1 MILVRLKGGL
11 GNQMFQYAAGRALA
25 DRHGVELLLDSRFF
39 ASYKLHAYGLD
50 RLAISSRHA
59 SLDELERWPIWQRK
73 PLRIVQ
79 RLGIKT
85 RWYCPPQFGYDR
97 LWSSLGDDLMI
108 DGYFQSEKYFASI
121 ADVLTREFTPKDS
134 LSASNNAIREQAQ
147 QTESVMIHVRR
158 GDYVTDP
165 KTLATHGVCS
175 PAYYDAS
182 IQYLRERLIDPQ
194 FFVFSNDMEWAREN
208 LDLGKNAIYV
218 EGNEKSPE
226 IDIYLM
232 TQCSHHVV
240 ANSSFSWWGAWLSRD
255 PCKLVVAPKHWF
267 VTDKLNADE
276 LVPSGWVRL

>member
-25 DRHGVELLLDSRFF
+25 DRHGVELLLDTRFF
-39 ASYKLHAYGLD
+39 DSYKLHAYGLA
-50 RLAISSRHA
+50 RLAVSSRHA
-59 SLDELERWPIWQRK
+59 SLNELERWPIWQRK
-73 PLRIVQ
+73 PLKLVQ

-85 RWYCPPQFGYDR
+85 KWYCPPQFGYDP
-97 LWSSLGDDLMI
+97 LWSSLGKDLVI

-134 LSASNNAIREQAQ
+134 LSAANNAIREQAQ
-147 QTESVMIHVRR
+147 RTESVMIHVRR

-182 IQYLRERLIDPQ
+182 IQYLRERLNEPQ
-194 FFVFSNDMEWAREN
+194 FFVFSNDMEWARQN

-218 EGNEKSPE
+218 EGNQKSPE
-226 IDIYLM
+226 VDIHLM

-240 ANSSFSWWGAWLSRD
+240 ANSSFSWWGAWLNRD
-255 PCKLVVAPKHWF
+255 PGKLVIAPKHWF
-267 VTDKLNADE
+267 ATDKINADE
-276 LVPSGWVRL
+276 LVPGGWMRL